1 MGWTG
6 KVNQPRATGGRFHGA
21 TYPRGCTTARRLTVL
36 EQGTLEMW
44 LLVPPCTGYVTLGKS
59 LHPWGPD
66 FSSG

>member
-6 KVNQPRATGGRFHGA
+6 KVDQPRATGGRFHGA
-21 TYPRGCTTARRLTVL
+21 TCPRGCTTARRLTVL
-36 EQGTLEMW
+36 EQGTLEMR

-66 FSSG
+66 FSSR